1 MANIKAFVIDT
12 YDVYFGVEIYFEHI
26 RDDIEFAESIL
37 HIYDGDTHEEICTHR
52 QQHDDVAGKILHTL
66 PEKYDPSINYKS
78 EDAKNSYVN
87 TKKYIARMSARI
99 SGTGKYEWSN
109 DIFFLCFDRPR
120 IMFTQ
125 PSAERYESHISAYS
139 VMAEIQ
145 IDYSYPQPLSIT
157 NKVQKYKV
165 SLSKMSTGKTVSSD
179 YVYGTGD
186 LLRYEVNSDT
196 ITYTYRISYTFGDL
210 EAGEY
215 EAVISVITEQY
226 MKVAEPS
233 PRTLKVTL
241 EEFPLSFY
249 SVRNKEDMGSIE
261 LRCRPFND
269 DYDGITAI
277 NIQRKTI
284 GDSKPWETI
293 YSTPIE
299 TQEDLDFT
307 FYDTTVCNRFKYKY
321 RPSIVFNV
329 DGVLAE
335 AIGIESNQVECCFDG
350 LFVWDSE
357 LFIKLDTA
365 IYTGMQVQQTVG
377 VHQPLGSRTP
387 VIVINSKSNYHTGG
401 VGGRILNDSFGKK
414 NADGTYGGFD
424 EREAVK
430 RRKKIDE
437 FLTNKKAKILK
448 DSIGNSFIVMVTEAP
463 TYEFEEWNSALAS
476 LNFNY
481 TEIGDLTDT
490 KDILRTKVLGGV
502 V

>member
-1 MANIKAFVIDT
+1 MSNINAFIDT
-12 YDVYFGVEIYFEHI
+12 YDVYFGVEIPI
-26 RDDIEFAESIL
+26 RHVLDNARIDESFL
-37 HIYDGDTHEEICTHR
+37 VIYDGDTGIPICSHT
-52 QQHDDVAGKILHTL
+52 QQHEGAYREVFHTL
-66 PEKYDPSINYKS
+66 PEKYDSSIHYYS
-78 EDAKNSYVN
+78 EDRKNLYTN
-87 TKKYIARMSARI
+87 TKRYFARLRARNRE
-99 SGTGKYEWSN
+99 TGKYEESN
-109 DIFFLCFDRPR
+109 DIYFLCFDRPR

-125 PSAERYESHISAYS
+125 PSVEQYESHLSAYS

-145 IDYSYPQPLSIT
+145 IDYSYPQPFSNT
-157 NKVQKYKV
+157 NKIQKYKV
-165 SLSKMSTGKTVSSD
+165 SLSKTSTGKIISSD
-179 YVYGTGD
+179 YIYGTGD
-186 LLRYEVNSDT
+186 LLGYEVNSDT

-215 EAVISVITEQY
+215 EAVISAITEQY
-226 MKVAEPS
+226 MEVVEPS

-269 DYDGITAI
+269 DYDGITTI

-293 YSTPIE
+293 YSVPIE

-307 FYDTTVCNRFKYKY
+307 FYDTTVCNRLKYKY
-321 RPSIVFNV
+321 RPSIVFDV

-335 AIGIESNQVECCFDG
+335 ATGVESNQVECCFDG
-350 LFVWDSE
+350 LFIWDSE
-357 LFIKLDTA
+357 LFIKLDTS

-377 VHQPLGSRTP
+377 IHQPLGSRTP

-481 TEIGDLTDT
+481 TEIGDLTST
-490 KDILRTKVLGGV
+490 KDIIRTKVLGGV
-502 V
+502 I